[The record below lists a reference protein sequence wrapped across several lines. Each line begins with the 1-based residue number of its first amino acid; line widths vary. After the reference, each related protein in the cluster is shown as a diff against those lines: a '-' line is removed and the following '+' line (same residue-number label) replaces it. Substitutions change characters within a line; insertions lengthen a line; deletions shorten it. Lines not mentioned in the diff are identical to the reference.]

1 MQGRMHRY
9 TPGLVEKAENPLYI
23 IEMKR
28 LCKDVDITDRGL
40 ISRAVYACLD
50 KKYKRNDVVRYMS
63 HVSGLKEN
71 QIRYIYFR
79 YGKRGMY
86 QIVEL
91 VITELQSEI
100 VSESVSFPKIW
111 YREKVD
117 GSSGKVRRIGI
128 QNVKQQLY
136 DYIAVE
142 GLKPVLKRIGEFQ
155 YASIKGRGTTKGKEI
170 ISHWV
175 RNRDMR
181 YFVKLDVRKCFES
194 IDHDLLMRFLEK
206 HIKNEKLIWLI
217 KTLIGSFERGLSI
230 GSYLSQ
236 YLCNLYMSILY
247 HYIMEELYKTRRGKR
262 VNLVRHCLIYMD
274 DILMIGSQRRDMEKA
289 VKQVIKKAEEI
300 GFEIKP
306 NYQLKT
312 IDGNCIDMMG
322 FKIYRTHT
330 EIRGRIS
337 LRVRRSFRRA
347 RKRITLRIAKK
358 CVSYYGYLKHTDSK
372 RIQRKW
378 KVRSIL
384 RKCKGVIRNE
394 SKIYA
399 TATSCQYRPVRQQ
412 NLHFSLPE

>member
-1 MQGRMHRY
+1 
-9 TPGLVEKAENPLYI
+9 
-23 IEMKR
+23 MKR

-50 KKYKRNDVVRYMS
+50 KKYRRNDVIKYMS
-63 HVSGLKEN
+63 QVSGLKEN

-79 YGKRGMY
+79 YGKGGMY
-86 QIVEL
+86 PIVEL

-194 IDHDLLMRFLEK
+194 IDHDLLTRFLEK

-262 VNLVRHCLIYMD
+262 VNLVLHCLIYMD

-330 EIRGRIS
+330 EIRGRIF

-394 SKIYA
+394 SKILTAA
-399 TATSCQYRPVRQQ
+399 TTG
-412 NLHFSLPE
+412 

>member
-50 KKYKRNDVVRYMS
+50 KKYRRNDVIKYMS
-63 HVSGLKEN
+63 QTSGLKEN

-86 QIVEL
+86 PIVEL
-91 VITELQSEI
+91 IITELQSEI
-100 VSESVSFPKIW
+100 VNGSVSFPKIW
-111 YREKVD
+111 YREKID

-170 ISHWV
+170 IRHWV

-194 IDHDLLMRFLEK
+194 IGHDLLMRFLEK

-217 KTLIGSFERGLSI
+217 KMLISSFERGLSI

-289 VKQVIKKAEEI
+289 VKQVIKKAEEM
-300 GFEIKP
+300 GLEIKP
-306 NYQLKT
+306 NYQVKP

-330 EIRGRIS
+330 VIRGRIF
-337 LRVRRSFRRA
+337 LRVRRSFRIA
-347 RKRITLRIAKK
+347 RKRITLRVAKK
-358 CVSYYGYLKHTDSK
+358 CISYYGYLKHTNSK
-372 RIQRKW
+372 RFQRKW
-378 KVRSIL
+378 KVRNTIK
-384 RKCKGVIRNE
+384 KCKGVIRRNE
-394 SKIYA
+394 SKIFTTTVA
-399 TATSCQYRPVRQQ
+399 G
-412 NLHFSLPE
+412 